1 MPQPK
6 EALECICPICL
17 NRAKAFET
25 YNKFCSHW
33 QMLHQEYQRPTKDEM
48 REMMKNDGAGL
59 RSFAPVL
66 LNPDQAQPGP
76 QPAANPPPAE
86 SLASAQ
92 PPTEQAPAAAVL
104 QQPAPASTAPPPQQ
118 PAPQPPQAQPQGQ
131 PAATGGNM
139 QQGPAYPPNPS
150 DPTSFTR
157 IDPQMMTDDPLMRL
171 AMILYV
177 HGVPDKVRETIM
189 GIVQL
194 HPDHLQN
201 PLNLHALLGNT
212 LDKRFQPRVQLM
224 VSEFMSHENRQEDP
238 FGYIPPLQPGVQ
250 TGQGGYN
257 AGAGMYPQN
266 YPGYGKQNQYAYP
279 NMMQPFAQPQGPEQQ
294 LQSLVA
300 MMTSMFKAMTE
311 MTGAG
316 GGNNEEAKELRQEI
330 RSMREA
336 SERNAETYRKEALD
350 MRLNYEKDMREMAES
365 SRKQVEEMREQLH
378 SDQMTRLQS
387 QVAALREA
395 RAEEMSEGLGSL
407 IRDLGE
413 GIGAEMSAIRENVD
427 GGLKQ
432 IGGIVKNTM
441 TAPGATSPGAD
452 SSDSPED
459 SSPQRSIAEATE
471 LMETEE
477 AISYYAN
484 EVVRE
489 QQSPDVAPDQQ

>member
-1 MPQPK
+1 MTQSK
-6 EALECICPICL
+6 NDIQHLCPICL
-17 NRAKAFET
+17 NKARAFEN
-25 YNKFCSHW
+25 YSKFAGHW
-33 QMLHQEYQRPTKDEM
+33 QMLHHEYQKPTKEEM
-48 REMMKNDGAGL
+48 RAMMANDGAGL
-59 RSFAPVL
+59 RSFVPVP
-66 LNPDQAQPGP
+66 LNPEAAQQEP
-76 QPAANPPPAE
+76 QPAASPPPAE
-86 SLASAQ
+86 AAAAAQFPADAAVAAGPQ
-92 PPTEQAPAAAVL
+92 PPAAP
-104 QQPAPASTAPPPQQ
+104 PAAPPPQQ

-139 QQGPAYPPNPS
+139 QQGPGYPPNPN
-150 DPTSFTR
+150 DPMNFTR

-238 FGYIPPLQPGVQ
+238 FGYIPPLQPGAQ

-266 YPGYGKQNQYAYP
+266 YPGYGKQNQYVYP
-279 NMMQPFAQPQGPEQQ
+279 NMMQPLTQPQGPEQQ

-316 GGNNEEAKELRQEI
+316 GGSNEEAKELRQEI

-336 SERNAETYRKEALD
+336 SLQSAETFRKENQD
-350 MRLNYEKDMREMAES
+350 MRMQYEKDMRDVMET
-365 SRKQVEEMREQLH
+365 SRQQVEEMRDQLH
-378 SDQMTRLQS
+378 ADRMERLQQ
-387 QVAALREA
+387 QVSALQHA

-413 GIGAEMSAIRENVD
+413 GVGAEMSAIRENVD
-427 GGLKQ
+427 KGLSQ
-432 IGGIVKNTM
+432 IGGIVKTTM
-441 TAPGATSPGAD
+441 TAPGAASPEAE

-459 SSPQRSIAEATE
+459 SSPHRSIAEATE

-477 AISYYAN
+477 AINYYAN

-489 QQSPDVAPDQQ
+489 QQSPDVAPGQQ